1 MVALYIILGIVLLF
15 FLLSLLRIGAKAEFA
30 GELENTRLT
39 VIAGP
44 ARIQVLPK
52 PDKPEKGEK
61 AKKEKLTATKKEQ
74 EGNGKKARK
83 PALSAQDIRTLLPA
97 AWEALKKGLR
107 KTRQRLRIDPL
118 ELSAVLPGAVDPA
131 GAAELYGYINAG
143 MWTVMP
149 QLEKLTRIPDPH
161 LHVEVD
167 FDGERLKLSGRVGVT
182 LQIRDLLAIG
192 WAFAGPVLKWFMAMR
207 KRQSAAEKEAAAR
220 AKAAEKK
227 AAEAA
232 AAKDGGGCGECAAG
246 DRAHGKR

>member
-15 FLLSLLRIGAKAEFA
+15 FLLSLLRLGVRAEFA
-30 GELENTRLT
+30 GALENTRVT

-52 PDKPEKGEK
+52 PDKSEK
-61 AKKEKLTATKKEQ
+61 ANKEKKEKRTATQKAQEKPGQKQKKID
-74 EGNGKKARK
+74 
-83 PALSAQDIRTLLPA
+83 LSPQDIRTLLPA

-107 KTRQRLRIDPL
+107 KTRQRLRIDPM
-118 ELSAVLPGAVDPA
+118 ELSAALPGAMDPA

-149 QLEKLTRIPDPH
+149 QLEKLTRIPDPR

-167 FDGERLKLSGRVGVT
+167 FDDERLKLNGRVGVT
-182 LQIRDLLAIG
+182 LQIRDLFAIG
-192 WAFAGPVLKWFMAMR
+192 WAFAKPLLKWFMAMR

-220 AKAAEKK
+220 AKAAEAKL
-227 AAEAA
+227 AEAA
-232 AAKDGGGCGECAAG
+232 VAKDGGAGE
-246 DRAHGKR
+246 KRDEQEKK